1 MVSVFIPK
9 QNELTTILI
18 ITIIIIIIIIIITIC
33 LIKAAYELLI
43 TDFGCLP

>member
-18 ITIIIIIIIIIITIC
+18 IITIIIIAT
-33 LIKAAYELLI
+33 LAGQVELLF
-43 TDFGCLP
+43 TDVTESMK

>member
-18 ITIIIIIIIIIITIC
+18 ITITIIIIIIIITIC